1 MTYRRLVTADS
12 QMTRGTGPMDA
23 YAAQLRRQMDATC
36 AAMAATLTRILIRV
50 AHLGCRGTWELWTGL
65 TGAL

>member
-1 MTYRRLVTADS
+1 
-12 QMTRGTGPMDA
+12 MDA
-23 YAAQLRRQMDATC
+23 YAAQLRRQMEATC

-50 AHLGCRGTWELWTGL
+50 AHLGCRVTWELWTGL